1 MATLKECYRCEEEKP
16 LDEFRKNKSQED
28 GYDLYCKTCAS
39 DIIKAHYVPYTKKDL
54 RERGQQGALCPLW
67 AKRCK
72 RCVDVADCW
81 RINDFDLSSGEYPV
95 PKRAKP
101 RQ

>member
-1 MATLKECYRCEEEKP
+1 MTMKECYRCEEEKP
-16 LDEFRKNKSQED
+16 LEDFRKNKTQEG
-28 GYDLYCKTCAS
+28 GYDLYCKKCAS
-39 DIIKAHYVPYTKKDL
+39 AIIKAHYVPYTQKDL

-72 RCVDVADCW
+72 KCFDASVCW
-81 RINDFDLSSGEYPV
+81 RIADTSSMSDEYPV